1 MKIIFAFFTLFIGI
15 SIVFA
20 QDPAILWQKTIG
32 GSNTDFSTAFEATT
46 DGGYILGGYSTSNIS
61 GEKTEDS
68 NGGIDIWIVKIDGSG
83 NIQWQNTIGG
93 SGDDY
98 LISLKQT
105 SDGGYILGAGSDSD
119 ISGDKTENS
128 RGGLDYWILKL
139 DGSGNI
145 VWQKTYGGDQPEFD
159 TYIVQTSDGGYF
171 VGGYS
176 DSGISGDKTVP
187 SKGQRDFWALKL
199 DGSGNIIWQKAFG
212 GNLVDRPQAAFQ
224 ITDGGYLMAGF
235 SNSGISGD
243 KTEPNRGGNDYWII
257 KMDGSGNLQWDATY
271 GGNDSDVLRNIIQTA
286 DGGFLAAGY
295 SKSNISGDKT
305 ENSRGDYD
313 QWILKLDGSGNLDW
327 QKTIGGSAI
336 DYPRDV
342 KQVADGSYI
351 VASWS
356 NSNASGEKTENSNGG
371 YDYWLMRLNSAGGI
385 ISQNSI
391 GGSGD
396 ESGPYVIPM
405 ANGNLAM
412 FCSSD
417 SNISGDKG
425 DDSRGLDDY
434 WVFEASPAILGTATH
449 SFETKVAAFPN
460 PTEGKCTVDLGSPY
474 SEATVSI
481 YNHLGQHI
489 SDKAYRNAQY
499 LELEITGASGIYLAS
514 IHTSEGKETTIKILK
529 K

>member
-1 MKIIFAFFTLFIGI
+1 
-15 SIVFA
+15 
-20 QDPAILWQKTIG
+20 
-32 GSNTDFSTAFEATT
+32 
-46 DGGYILGGYSTSNIS
+46 
-61 GEKTEDS
+61 
-68 NGGIDIWIVKIDGSG
+68 
-83 NIQWQNTIGG
+83 
-93 SGDDY
+93 
-98 LISLKQT
+98 
-105 SDGGYILGAGSDSD
+105 
-119 ISGDKTENS
+119 
-128 RGGLDYWILKL
+128 
-139 DGSGNI
+139 
-145 VWQKTYGGDQPEFD
+145 
-159 TYIVQTSDGGYF
+159 
-171 VGGYS
+171 
-176 DSGISGDKTVP
+176 
-187 SKGQRDFWALKL
+187 
-199 DGSGNIIWQKAFG
+199 
-212 GNLVDRPQAAFQ
+212 
-224 ITDGGYLMAGF
+224 MAGF

-243 KTEPNRGGNDYWII
+243 KTEPHRGGNDYWII

-271 GGNDSDVLRNIIQTA
+271 GGNDSDVLRNILQTA

-371 YDYWLMRLNSAGGI
+371 YDYWLMRLSSAGGI
-385 ISQNSI
+385 IAQNSI

-396 ESGPYVIPM
+396 ESGPYVIPL

-434 WVFEASPAILGTATH
+434 WVFEASPAILGTTTH
-449 SFETKVAAFPN
+449 SFETKVVAFPN
-460 PTEGKCTVDLGSPY
+460 PTEGECTIDLGSPY
-474 SEATVSI
+474 SQATVSI
-481 YNHLGQHI
+481 YNHLGQLI
-489 SDKAYRNAQY
+489 SHKAYSNVQY
-499 LELEITGASGIYLAS
+499 LELEITGTSGIYLAS
-514 IHTSEGKETTIKILK
+514 IHTAQGKETTIKILK